1 MERSLLSEVRG
12 DSFPCRGPQDV
23 LAEYCPVLPA
33 WPALPWTL
41 LVYALRPD
49 KCEISDW
56 HTTYGALISKEFQ
69 WPWVGT
75 ASSHPAALHAA
86 SASIQIL
93 NTRDTLLKMFCRNRI
108 LLSSALRPAFIADGL
123 TFHNVPIFAT
133 RFTLSQNFAASII
146 NEGFGTLNF
155 DVGVA
160 LTPAAY

>member
-1 MERSLLSEVRG
+1 
-12 DSFPCRGPQDV
+12 
-23 LAEYCPVLPA
+23 
-33 WPALPWTL
+33 
-41 LVYALRPD
+41 
-49 KCEISDW
+49 
-56 HTTYGALISKEFQ
+56 
-69 WPWVGT
+69 
-75 ASSHPAALHAA
+75 
-86 SASIQIL
+86 
-93 NTRDTLLKMFCRNRI
+93 MFCRNRI